1 MANQDS
7 ALKAEAISEQREEN
21 GDGKRERSTID
32 FPYLGLDVAV
42 EMAKGVY
49 AVGGSSCQWDQLA
62 AKFGQAAT
70 GGGFRQRVM
79 TAKTFGLLTYSQ
91 GTITLTK
98 LGTQICD
105 PDQESAAKAEA
116 FLAVPLYKAVYEQFK
131 GGTLPPTVGLE
142 TAMVSL
148 GVTPKQKATA
158 RQVFQRSATEAGF
171 FAYGQ
176 GRLVLP
182 SIKASAVAPAVTPAD
197 PSVDDGKKKKKV
209 EEDDEE
215 ELHPF
220 IKGLLKKLPP
230 PDSEWPNDKRAKW
243 LQAAVNIFDLM
254 YTESEDDSKRTITI
268 GFQKDSARQ

>member
-1 MANQDS
+1 MAAQDS
-7 ALKAEAISEQREEN
+7 ALKAEAVTEPKEEN
-21 GDGKRERSTID
+21 GDGKRERSTIE

-42 EMAKGVY
+42 EMAKGVHE
-49 AVGGSSCQWDQLA
+49 VGGASCQWDQLA
-62 AKFGQAAT
+62 AKLNQAAT

-105 PDQESAAKAEA
+105 PDQEPTAKAEA

-131 GGTLPPTVGLE
+131 GGTLPPPPGLE

-171 FAYGQ
+171 FAYGPS
-176 GRLVLP
+176 RLVLP
-182 SIKASAVAPAVTPAD
+182 AIKASAATPAVAPALEPEPD
-197 PSVDDGKKKKKV
+197 KKKKGKD
-209 EEDDEE
+209 EDEDD
-215 ELHPF
+215 LHPF
-220 IKGLLKKLPP
+220 IKGLLRKLPAP
-230 PDSEWPNDKRAKW
+230 ETEWPSEGRAKW
-243 LQAAVNIFDLM
+243 LQAAINIFDLM
-254 YTESEDDSKRTITI
+254 YTDSEDSKRSLTI
-268 GFQKDSARQ
+268 GFQKDSAKQ

>member
-1 MANQDS
+1 MASQDS
-7 ALKAEAISEQREEN
+7 ALKAEAAPEPREEN
-21 GDGKRERSTID
+21 GDGKRERSTIE

-42 EMAKGVY
+42 EMAKGVHE
-49 AVGGSSCQWDQLA
+49 VGGSSCQWDQLA
-62 AKFGQAAT
+62 AKLGQAAN

-105 PDQESAAKAEA
+105 PEREAAAKAES

-131 GGTLPPTVGLE
+131 GGTLPPASGLE

-176 GRLVLP
+176 SRLVP
-182 SIKASAVAPAVTPAD
+182 PAIKSSVTAPAVAPVSEPE
-197 PSVDDGKKKKKV
+197 PGKKKKT
-209 EEDDEE
+209 EDEDEDD
-215 ELHPF
+215 LHPF
-220 IKGLLKKLPP
+220 IKGLLKKLPTP
-230 PDSEWPNDKRAKW
+230 ESEWPSEGRAKW
-243 LQAAVNIFDLM
+243 LQAAINIFDLM
-254 YTESEDDSKRTITI
+254 YTDSEDSKRSLTI
-268 GFQKDSARQ
+268 GFQKDSAKQ

>member
-7 ALKAEAISEQREEN
+7 ALKAEVIAELREDN
-21 GDGKRERSTID
+21 GDGKRERSTIE
-32 FPYLGLDVAV
+32 FPYLGLDVAA
-42 EMAKGVY
+42 EMAKGVHE
-49 AVGGSSCQWDQLA
+49 VGGSSCQWDQLA
-62 AKFGQAAT
+62 AKLDQTAS

-98 LGTQICD
+98 LGTQVCD
-105 PDQESAAKAEA
+105 PDQEAAAKAEA

-131 GGTLPPTVGLE
+131 GGTLPPASGLE

-176 GRLVLP
+176 SRLVLP
-182 SIKASAVAPAVTPAD
+182 PIKSSATAPAVTPVEETD
-197 PSVDDGKKKKKV
+197 KKKKPK
-209 EEDDEE
+209 DDDNDEE

-230 PDSEWPNDKRAKW
+230 PDSEWPNEKRAKW

-268 GFQKDSARQ
+268 GFQKDSAKQ

>member
-7 ALKAEAISEQREEN
+7 ALKAEVVAEPREDN

-42 EMAKGVY
+42 EMAKGVH

-62 AKFGQAAT
+62 AKLDQAAT

-79 TAKTFGLLTYSQ
+79 TAKTFGLLTYTQ

-98 LGTQICD
+98 LGAQICD
-105 PDQESAAKAEA
+105 PEQEVAAKAEA
-116 FLAVPLYKAVYEQFK
+116 FLAVPLYKAVYEKFK
-131 GGTLPPTVGLE
+131 GGTLPPTSGLE

-176 GRLVLP
+176 SRLVLP
-182 SIKASAVAPAVTPAD
+182 AIKASAAAAAVTPAD
-197 PSVDDGKKKKKV
+197 QSIDEDKKKKKV
-209 EEDDEE
+209 EDDDEE

>member
-1 MANQDS
+1 MAAQDS
-7 ALKAEAISEQREEN
+7 ALKAEAGTELKEEN
-21 GDGKRERSTID
+21 GDGKRERSTIE

-42 EMAKGVY
+42 EMAKGVHE
-49 AVGGSSCQWDQLA
+49 VGGSSCQWDQLA
-62 AKFGQAAT
+62 ARFNQAAN

-105 PDQESAAKAEA
+105 PEQEAAAKAEA
-116 FLAVPLYKAVYEQFK
+116 FLAVPLYKAVYDQFK
-131 GGTLPPTVGLE
+131 GGTLPPPPGLE

-176 GRLVLP
+176 SRLVLP
-182 SIKASAVAPAVTPAD
+182 AIKSSAATPAVAPALEPEPD
-197 PSVDDGKKKKKV
+197 KKKKAKD
-209 EEDDEE
+209 ED
-215 ELHPF
+215 
-220 IKGLLKKLPP
+220 
-230 PDSEWPNDKRAKW
+230 
-243 LQAAVNIFDLM
+243 
-254 YTESEDDSKRTITI
+254 
-268 GFQKDSARQ
+268 